1 MSDPTFSAVSRLG
14 STRWCAQALGMPLST
29 FRKQRP
35 TLEAQSGF
43 PRVDPVLGLTI
54 KADVDAWIEK
64 RREVAAPVRNVRIA
78 EIKMDR
84 L

>member
-1 MSDPTFSAVSRLG
+1 MTDRTFSAVSRLG
-14 STRWCAQALGMPLST
+14 STRWCAEACGLTLGAFKKKRPLW
-29 FRKQRP
+29 
-35 TLEAQSGF
+35 EAQSGF

-64 RREVAAPVRNVRIA
+64 RREVAHVARKVPA